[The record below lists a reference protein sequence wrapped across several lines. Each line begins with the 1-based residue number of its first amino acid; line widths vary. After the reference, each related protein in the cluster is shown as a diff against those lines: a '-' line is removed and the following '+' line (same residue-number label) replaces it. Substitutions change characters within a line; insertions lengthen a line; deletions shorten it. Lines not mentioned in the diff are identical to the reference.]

1 MANVNDMLGDDI
13 IFAPSEEKKE
23 EAKYAPLSAGKYYG
37 HIEQVTTRDVQ
48 FKDKN
53 GRNLKA
59 TVYNHKVCLDEE
71 NKNVVVTYRD
81 KEGNTVETDGSAYAG
96 RSYKAKGIFKFH
108 TPKEGDDFEGNPGDN
123 KKYFLF
129 CQALGVEIKKKKI
142 EIDGK
147 TVEVDVMPSLSIKD
161 VDGKPIVALID
172 RGKPFTTKEG
182 KEVNPWEVKYVMQWA
197 EGKIKEPTDLG
208 DIPF

>member
-23 EAKYAPLSAGKYYG
+23 EKYVPLSAGKYYG

-59 TVYNHKVCLDEE
+59 TVYNHKVCLDDE
-71 NKNVVVTYRD
+71 NKNVVVSYQD
-81 KEGNTVETDGSAYAG
+81 KEGNPVETDGSAYAG

-108 TPKEGDDFEGNPGDN
+108 TPKEGDDFEANPGDN

-147 TVEVDVMPSLSIKD
+147 TVEVDVMPSLSTKD
-161 VDGKPIVALID
+161 VDGKPVVAVID
-172 RGKPFTTKEG
+172 RGKPFKAKDG
-182 KEVNPWEVKYVMQWA
+182 REVNPWEVKFVMQWP
-197 EGKIKEPTDLG
+197 EGKAKEPTDLG